1 MTPITS
7 QCHQSIGGILVESR
21 QSAVAVDSLS
31 QQVLLDQDFID
42 IFAID
47 PRVAFGRA
55 DDAEVLKADKAM
67 EG

>member
-1 MTPITS
+1 
-7 QCHQSIGGILVESR
+7 
-21 QSAVAVDSLS
+21 
-31 QQVLLDQDFID
+31 VLLDQDFID

-67 EG
+67 EGDVEADEKKYPVQESCG